1 MPASIPWPGRSPR
14 GSLVLPLP
22 WSFVPPLAMTFDLP
36 EAPFARKAELHLTL
50 LSRREADAAATT
62 LPVDEWPDWYE
73 RHDWR
78 PRLTDRWFLLQ
89 AKADDHVTRSVVAE
103 VECDALNAFRR
114 EFGYAAAVTLEATL
128 PHVTLW
134 TDDAPNGIGIASLA
148 DFETKCVRRL
158 TARERQSG
166 IASEKSGTVPDS

>member
-36 EAPFARKAELHLTL
+36 EAPFTRKADLHLTL
-50 LSRREADAAATT
+50 LSRREADAAAT
-62 LPVDEWPDWYE
+62 
-73 RHDWR
+73 
-78 PRLTDRWFLLQ
+78 
-89 AKADDHVTRSVVAE
+89 
-103 VECDALNAFRR
+103 
-114 EFGYAAAVTLEATL
+114 TL